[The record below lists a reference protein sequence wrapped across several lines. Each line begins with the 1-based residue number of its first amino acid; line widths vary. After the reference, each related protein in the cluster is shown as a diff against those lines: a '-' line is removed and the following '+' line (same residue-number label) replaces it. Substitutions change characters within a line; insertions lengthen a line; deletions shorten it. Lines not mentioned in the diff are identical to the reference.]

1 MSPLLTRREVEAR
14 CGISRTT
21 VYRLMRASLFP
32 TPLRV
37 GVRGVRWP
45 QQEIEDWLAAR
56 PRATG
61 DGIYRAGQ
69 PTVDA

>member
-1 MSPLLTRREVEAR
+1 MLTRREVEAR
-14 CGISRTT
+14 CGIARTT
-21 VYRLMRASLFP
+21 IYRLMRSGLFP
-32 TPLRV
+32 EPLRV

-61 DGIYRAGQ
+61 DVSHQASAGR
-69 PTVDA
+69 P

>member
-1 MSPLLTRREVEAR
+1 MQALLNRRQVEAR
-14 CGISRTT
+14 CGISRTS
-21 VYRLMRASLFP
+21 VYRLMRLGVFP

-45 QQEIEDWLAAR
+45 QREIEDWLAAR

-61 DGIYRAGQ
+61 DGAASKRG
-69 PTVDA
+69 T